1 MCITNLF
8 MGKSNV
14 VTFRLSDEELAAV
27 ENRAKALGMGRST
40 YLRRAAVHF
49 AGGTSVEEIEA
60 LGFPEAVRTL
70 RGTANNLNQ
79 LARAANRGGL
89 LWDGGDA
96 RIVEAVR
103 RETAEILSLYVG
115 FLDVLRARRMTY
127 PEVTVREPEA
137 VE

>member
-1 MCITNLF
+1 

-27 ENRAKALGMGRST
+27 EARAQALGMARST
-40 YLRRAAVHF
+40 YLRRAAVYF
-49 AGGTSVEEIEA
+49 AGGASVEEVEA
-60 LGFPEAVRTL
+60 LGFSEAVRTL

-89 LWDGGDA
+89 FWDAGDA
-96 RIVEAVR
+96 RTVQTVR
-103 RETAEILSLYVG
+103 RETAEILRLYVG
-115 FLDVLRARRMTY
+115 FLDVLRARKMAF
-127 PEVTVREPEA
+127 PEATVRVPEA